1 MKVSTYEKKDSS
13 KKVDVAIFSSER
25 DSFLEPKIVKGKK
38 LGTANNEMVADES
51 IKEKG
56 IDIGDTIIDPV
67 SKKEFT
73 IVGFTKA
80 QMFSHTPV
88 VYVNEDVWG
97 SISQP
102 NQKDYSAIALHTDK
116 EIKNAHVIDKK
127 KYYKVFQDLK
137 KSKEH

>member
-1 MKVSTYEKKDSS
+1 
-13 KKVDVAIFSSER
+13 
-25 DSFLEPKIVKGKK
+25 
-38 LGTANNEMVADES
+38 MVADES

-73 IVGFTKA
+73 IVGFTKD

-102 NQKDYSAIALHTDK
+102 NQKDYSAIALNT
-116 EIKNAHVIDKK
+116 IKKLKMLTLLIK
-127 KYYKVFQDLK
+127 KYCKVFQDLK

>member
-1 MKVSTYEKKDSS
+1 
-13 KKVDVAIFSSER
+13 
-25 DSFLEPKIVKGKK
+25 
-38 LGTANNEMVADES
+38 MVADES

-73 IVGFTKA
+73 IVGFTKD

-97 SISQP
+97 AITQP
-102 NQKDYSAIALHTDK
+102 NQKDYSAIALNTDK
-116 EIKNAHVIDKK
+116 EVKNAHVIDKK
-127 KYYKVFQDLK
+127 VLQSIPGFKEEQGTLTMIIAFLLVIAALLIGVFFYVITLQK
-137 KSKEH
+137 HSN

>member
-13 KKVDVAIFSSER
+13 KKVDIAIFSSER
-25 DSFLEPKIVKGKK
+25 DTFLEPNIVKGEK
-38 LGTANNEMVADES
+38 LGTANNEMVADEL

-73 IVGFTKA
+73 IVGFTKD

-88 VYVNEDVWG
+88 VYVNEDVWVLLHNRTKKIIAQLHLTQIKRLKMLTLLIKR
-97 SISQP
+97 STT
-102 NQKDYSAIALHTDK
+102 KYSR
-116 EIKNAHVIDKK
+116 V
-127 KYYKVFQDLK
+127 
-137 KSKEH
+137 

>member
-1 MKVSTYEKKDSS
+1 
-13 KKVDVAIFSSER
+13 
-25 DSFLEPKIVKGKK
+25 
-38 LGTANNEMVADES
+38 MVADES

-73 IVGFTKA
+73 IVGFTKD

-102 NQKDYSAIALHTDK
+102 NQKIIVQLHLTQIKKLKMLTLSIKSTAKYSRI
-116 EIKNAHVIDKK
+116 
-127 KYYKVFQDLK
+127 
-137 KSKEH
+137 

>member
-1 MKVSTYEKKDSS
+1 
-13 KKVDVAIFSSER
+13 
-25 DSFLEPKIVKGKK
+25 
-38 LGTANNEMVADES
+38 MVADES

-67 SKKEFT
+67 SKKEFK
-73 IVGFTKA
+73 IVGFTKD

-102 NQKDYSAIALHTDK
+102 NQKDYSAIALNTDK
-116 EIKNAHVIDKK
+116 EIKNTHVIDKK
-127 KYYKVFQDLK
+127 EVLQSIPGFKRRARNVNDDHCILTCNRCVINRCILLRHYTAKNTAIRCIKRQLVRRT
-137 KSKEH
+137 HI

>member
-1 MKVSTYEKKDSS
+1 M
-13 KKVDVAIFSSER
+13 
-25 DSFLEPKIVKGKK
+25 EPNIVKGEK

-73 IVGFTKA
+73 IVGFTKD

-97 SISQP
+97 AISQP
-102 NQKDYSAIALHTDK
+102 NQKIIVQLH
-116 EIKNAHVIDKK
+116 
-127 KYYKVFQDLK
+127 
-137 KSKEH
+137 

>member
-1 MKVSTYEKKDSS
+1 
-13 KKVDVAIFSSER
+13 
-25 DSFLEPKIVKGKK
+25 
-38 LGTANNEMVADES
+38 MVADES

-73 IVGFTKA
+73 IVGFTKD

-97 SISQP
+97 AISQP
-102 NQKDYSAIALHTDK
+102 NQKDYSAIALNTDK

-127 KYYKVFQDLK
+127 KCYKVFQDLK
-137 KSKEH
+137 KNKEH

>member
-1 MKVSTYEKKDSS
+1 M
-13 KKVDVAIFSSER
+13 DVAIFSSER
-25 DSFLEPKIVKGKK
+25 DSFLEPNIVKGEK

-67 SKKEFT
+67 SKKEFK
-73 IVGFTKA
+73 IVGFTKD

-97 SISQP
+97 AISQP
-102 NQKDYSAIALHTDK
+102 NQKIIVQLPLTQIKRLKMLTLLIKRSIAKYSRI
-116 EIKNAHVIDKK
+116 
-127 KYYKVFQDLK
+127 
-137 KSKEH
+137 

>member
-1 MKVSTYEKKDSS
+1 
-13 KKVDVAIFSSER
+13 
-25 DSFLEPKIVKGKK
+25 
-38 LGTANNEMVADES
+38 MVADES

-73 IVGFTKA
+73 IVGFTKD

-97 SISQP
+97 AITQP
-102 NQKDYSAIALHTDK
+102 NQKDYSAIALNTDK
-116 EIKNAHVIDKK
+116 EIKMLTLLIKEVLQSIPGFKEEQGTLTMIIAFLLIIAALLIGVFFYVITLQKH
-127 KYYKVFQDLK
+127 
-137 KSKEH
+137 SN